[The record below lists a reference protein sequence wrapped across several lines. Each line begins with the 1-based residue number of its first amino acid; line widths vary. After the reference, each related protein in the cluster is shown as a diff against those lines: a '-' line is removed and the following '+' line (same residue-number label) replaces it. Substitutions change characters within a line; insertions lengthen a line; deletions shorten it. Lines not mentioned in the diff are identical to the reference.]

1 MFDDVPRILDDALRH
16 ARDQFL
22 RIISATQERSRD
34 RREFTLLSTAEP
46 PADALTLRLFLD
58 FGALRT
64 TLAALSVLQWL
75 HLSNNVL
82 PPGPPDTQLAHL
94 VSLQAL
100 LAEWASDGLA
110 AAHAAVN
117 ASHSPLFDKAAL
129 LAVAPRTPLPL
140 LHLLVEL
147 LKLPL
152 ADCER
157 FRHWSQTTSHKQL
170 VFTVRLLA
178 HDPALVLH
186 VKQTLAPDH
195 GSAAAAAPAPAAAA
209 AAAAQAAA
217 PVVASSSSSAFGA
230 GDGVS
235 VISVVT
241 HPPTETVYNRLLKPY
256 PAVRI
261 TGEIA
266 GRTNHFVD
274 CTCVDANSHVEV
286 PLCLQGTSR
295 VKLLPTAFAQFKK
308 LKLALTTQQQG
319 CQFRLRFQLQTYHAS
334 GYVNIAGAEAY
345 SVPITVFSHTQYL
358 GRNDNH
364 SSIASTLIPQ
374 LAELIPNRAASGSK
388 LCLLGSGFVRSSQL
402 QVRIGGTAVTPT
414 FHETGTLVCH
424 VPAFGGQRGLLGV
437 SVSNDGQTW
446 SDELPLEIA

>member
-1 MFDDVPRILDDALRH
+1 
-16 ARDQFL
+16 
-22 RIISATQERSRD
+22 
-34 RREFTLLSTAEP
+34 
-46 PADALTLRLFLD
+46 
-58 FGALRT
+58 
-64 TLAALSVLQWL
+64 
-75 HLSNNVL
+75 VL

-117 ASHSPLFDKAAL
+117 ASQSPLFDKAAL

-195 GSAAAAAPAPAAAA
+195 GSAVAATPAPAAAA
-209 AAAAQAAA
+209 PAAAQAAA
-217 PVVASSSSSAFGA
+217 AAPVVVASSSSSAFGV

-261 TGEIA
+261 TGELA

-286 PLCLQGTSR
+286 PMCLAGTSR

-334 GYVNIAGAEAY
+334 GYVNIPGAEAY

-364 SSIASTLIPQ
+364 SSIASTLIPH

-402 QVRIGGTAVTPT
+402 QVRIGGTSVTPT